1 MVALVALA
9 GPAAAQ
15 GDAGAGAAGDAG
27 AAPPD
32 ARGPL
37 TIPAPTPDAPE
48 IRAVASTDT
57 VAIGEPFS
65 LLVTVTHP
73 RGMQVNLP
81 ASLGFG
87 EVFEEIRRENVA
99 RQLPG
104 GRMVREFELAV
115 MAWDVGDLEIPPVPV
130 TYAHQGRVATVFGNS
145 VPIRVI
151 SVIGDGEESL
161 RDIAPPVPV
170 YERDWT
176 RVYIAAVILTALVV
190 AILFLVVRR
199 RLRRRGPVRYRTA
212 AAAAALLDPDEE
224 ALARLTALEQSG
236 ALDADD
242 RQPVYVELSEIVRRY
257 LGRRYG
263 FSALDLTSSE
273 LLVRLREQ
281 PAAGPAVAP
290 VAELFER
297 FDLVKYARGSAG
309 RERAHADLELVRQ
322 LVVTTRPA
330 PATSEAPRA

>member
-1 MVALVALA
+1 MRVAVLTLVAVAALA
-9 GPAAAQ
+9 APAAAQ
-15 GDAGAGAAGDAG
+15 GDAGA
-27 AAPPD
+27 APPD
-32 ARGPL
+32 AAGPL
-37 TIPAPTPDAPE
+37 TIPAPAPDAPE
-48 IRAVASTDT
+48 VRAVVSPDT

-87 EVFEEIRRENVA
+87 EVFEEIRRENEA
-99 RQLPG
+99 RELAD

-115 MAWDVGDLEIPPVPV
+115 MAWDVGDLEIPAVPV
-130 TYAHQGRVATVFGNS
+130 TYAHQGRVATTFGNP

-161 RDIAPPVPV
+161 RDIAPPVQV

-176 RVYIAAVILTALVV
+176 RVYIAAAIVAALLV
-190 AILFLVVRR
+190 ALLYLLVRR

-212 AAAAALLDPDEE
+212 AAAAAQLDPDGE

-242 RQPVYVELSEIVRRY
+242 REPVYVELSEIVRRY

-273 LLVRLREQ
+273 LVARLREQ
-281 PAAGPAVAP
+281 PGAAPAVAP
-290 VAELFER
+290 VAELIER

-309 RERAHADLELVRQ
+309 RERAHADLDLVRQ
-322 LVVTTRPA
+322 LVITTRPA
-330 PATSEAPRA
+330 PHASETPRG